1 MTSRNSLFKT
11 PGDNPEG
18 PRAAGG
24 RGGLPKRLPHDNG
37 LPWNLLVS
45 LQMSLRGSY
54 KSSKAAFQKQSYFV
68 LDIHRCNVFLVLIL
82 SERSEVKIMV
92 LLVNVLMNFWKL
104 ILV

>member
-11 PGDNPEG
+11 PGDNPEGPRAAGGRGGPGDNPEG

-45 LQMSLRGSY
+45 LLVSLS
-54 KSSKAAFQKQSYFV
+54 
-68 LDIHRCNVFLVLIL
+68 
-82 SERSEVKIMV
+82 
-92 LLVNVLMNFWKL
+92 
-104 ILV
+104 